1 MPVCAPTRPSAEIAE
16 RYGKS
21 TTQTVLRWHVQL
33 GLVAIPKS
41 ADPGRIAENLDI
53 FDFELS
59 EDEMAAISGLDRGE
73 GDVADSDV
81 SGH

>member
-1 MPVCAPTRPSAEIAE
+1 MIGEIAA

-41 ADPGRIAENLDI
+41 ADAGRIAENFDI
-53 FDFELS
+53 FDFELT
-59 EDEMAAISGLDRGE
+59 EGEMAAISGLDRGE
-73 GDVADSDV
+73 GDVTDSDAV
-81 SGH
+81 GH